1 MTSQGYEAA
10 PYARFREQDT
20 KRAPPESLNRAWL
33 TAGVSRPPLLAR
45 RFFDRFEP
53 VHAITY
59 FASEVQAGLAAMGFT
74 GFWRGYFAARSAP
87 LGPVPAE
94 VVAAVFYNF
103 VADRVHR
110 MLPAVWEVA
119 TPAEV
124 LRAREDTA
132 VAALR
137 RYGLSDD
144 SPGVADAAELA
155 GLAARSAPL
164 DGRPLFAANRA
175 LPWPGTP
182 LATLWHA
189 ATLLREH
196 RGDGHV
202 ATLVAEGIGGREANV
217 LHVAAGAVPAAFIK
231 RSRDYTDDEWDT
243 CTENLTAR
251 GLLIATGDLT
261 EAGRALKDRVEQRT
275 DTLALT
281 ALSALDDAAVEK
293 LFATLTPLTRVVVAG
308 GDIPAATPMG
318 LRRDDLHDDS
328 AHL

>member
-1 MTSQGYEAA
+1 M
-10 PYARFREQDT
+10 
-20 KRAPPESLNRAWL
+20 
-33 TAGVSRPPLLAR
+33 AR

-53 VHAITY
+53 VHAVTY
-59 FASEVQAGLAAMGFT
+59 FASEVQAGLAAMGLT

-87 LGPVPAE
+87 LGRVPAE
-94 VVAAVFYNF
+94 VVCAVFYNF
-103 VADRVHR
+103 SADRVHR

-155 GLAARSAPL
+155 GLAARSAAL

-175 LPWPGTP
+175 LPWPESP
-182 LATLWHA
+182 LAKLWQA

-202 ATLVAEGIGGREANV
+202 AVLVAEGVSGREANV

-231 RSRDYTDDEWDT
+231 RSRDYTDEEWGT
-243 CTENLTAR
+243 CTEHLAVR
-251 GLLIATGDLT
+251 GLISAAGDLT
-261 EAGRALKDRVEQRT
+261 EAGRALKDRLEERT
-275 DTLALT
+275 DTLALA
-281 ALSALDDAAVEK
+281 ALAALDDDAVEK
-293 LFATLTPLTRVVVAG
+293 LFAALTPLTRAVVAG
-308 GDIPAATPMG
+308 GDIPAETPMG
-318 LRRDDLHDDS
+318 LRRDDLDDDS
-328 AHL
+328 AHLQS

>member
-1 MTSQGYEAA
+1 M
-10 PYARFREQDT
+10 
-20 KRAPPESLNRAWL
+20 
-33 TAGVSRPPLLAR
+33 SRTPLLAR

-53 VHAITY
+53 VHAVTY
-59 FASEVQAGLAAMGFT
+59 FASEVQAGLAAMGLT

-87 LGPVPAE
+87 LGRVPAE
-94 VVAAVFYNF
+94 VVCAVFYNF
-103 VADRVHR
+103 SADRVHR

-155 GLAARSAPL
+155 GLAARSAAL

-175 LPWPGTP
+175 LPWPESP
-182 LATLWHA
+182 LAKLWQA

-202 ATLVAEGIGGREANV
+202 AALVAEGIGGREANV

-231 RSRDYTDDEWDT
+231 RSRDYTDEEWDA
-243 CTENLTAR
+243 CTESLSAR
-251 GLLIATGDLT
+251 GLLTTAGDLT
-261 EAGRALKDRVEQRT
+261 EEGRALKDRVEERT
-275 DTLALT
+275 DSLALM
-281 ALSALDDAAVEK
+281 ALAALDDAAVET
-293 LFATLTPLTRVVVAG
+293 LFTALTPLTRVVVAG

-318 LRRDDLHDDS
+318 LRRDDLDDDS